1 MLRTILIAAVASFA
15 VISSCAAYTEQRIT
29 VTAPTEQCLPNRP
42 CPTPAPN
49 APNDVGQSSQI
60 LDVLKAL
67 LTGQDR
73 LSQAIER
80 LNSALYYQGVKDG
93 ALGCGLCLVIVY
105 LLFIHK
111 KQQQP

>member
-1 MLRTILIAAVASFA
+1 MLRTILIAAVATVA
-15 VISSCAAYTEQRIT
+15 IAASCTAHTEQRSSALT
-29 VTAPTEQCLPNRP
+29 PSEQCLPNRP

-93 ALGCGLCLVIVY
+93 ALGCGLCLVVLY